1 MELQISN
8 RKSAKNDSDREHNGN
23 GDGERNE
30 HD

>member
-1 MELQISN
+1 MELQISK
-8 RKSAKNDSDREHNGN
+8 RKSAKSNSDGEHNGN